1 MCTWCMHVCVSQRE
15 REGRREKRRR
25 GTEERPNCSWTREH
39 KKQRKSLEREAS
51 LILDML
57 NLMCLWPRR

>member
-1 MCTWCMHVCVSQRE
+1 MVYARVYHRE

-39 KKQRKSLEREAS
+39 KKQRVLREK
-51 LILDML
+51 
-57 NLMCLWPRR
+57 PV